1 MKENLIMKK
10 KNYGKNIYQA
20 YQIQEWLVYLE
31 DGLVLWYV
39 LHH

>member
-1 MKENLIMKK
+1 MKENLIIKK
-10 KNYGKNIYQA
+10 IYKVIYQA
-20 YQIQEWLVYLE
+20 YQIREWLVYLE